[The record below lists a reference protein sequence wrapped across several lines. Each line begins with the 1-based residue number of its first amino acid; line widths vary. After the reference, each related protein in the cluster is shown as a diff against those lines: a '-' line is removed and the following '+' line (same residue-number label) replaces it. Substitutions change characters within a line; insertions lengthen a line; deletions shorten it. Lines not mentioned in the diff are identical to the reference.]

1 MKKAVTIPFRT
12 FWALSLGFLV
22 LPVIIFFTGYLRPL
36 AGIPIAL
43 LFVFAYA
50 MSIRD
55 CTSDQKKVQLS
66 KDSTAIKIPL
76 GYLIGF
82 AVTAVLLSLVS
93 GIGEFIFTLNDHPYR
108 RAIMNDLVNY
118 KWPVIYDYSTQTN
131 PEVISLIGRTSGTY
145 AFMYYFTYWLP
156 AALAGKI
163 AGSFAANLT
172 LMLWSALGIF
182 LTFVGVSK
190 IIGRA
195 SFTVPFA
202 YICFAGLDVIPNVFH
217 NFMDWD
223 AWNGM
228 EVWAPQLAYMSN
240 FAELTSVFHQCIP
253 CWLIMTLVLMSYN
266 TRSLGLAGGIMLT
279 YSPWGVIGLFPLV
292 LVRIFSKPMREG
304 GTGKVLKNLFSFTNI
319 IPCVLLV
326 AVYGPFYLGNHSSTM
341 IKGFFWEFMDNPALA
356 PVVYVVFILIEV
368 VPIALILW
376 KTEKKNIMFIAAIAE
391 LLIIPVY
398 KVSEVN
404 DFCMRSSMAARFV
417 LCVLLARYLKDL
429 YDADKIIVQKK
440 LKRKKKDVIKLA
452 FAMLTVILMIY
463 PSFVMAYYVLGS
475 EFTGADHNAEEIGSF
490 GNIRQSEH
498 TWNVTHNYISSN
510 YEETFFFKYLAKK
523 QDNG

>member
-43 LFVFAYA
+43 LFAFAYA